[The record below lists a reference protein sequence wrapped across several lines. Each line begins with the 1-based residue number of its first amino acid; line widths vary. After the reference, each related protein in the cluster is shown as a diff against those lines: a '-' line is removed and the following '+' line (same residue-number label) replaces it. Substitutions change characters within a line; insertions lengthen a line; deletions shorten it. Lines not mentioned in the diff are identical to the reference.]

1 MTKTKLGTVGYVNM
15 GEWNSETIYNKLK
28 VVTYEGSSYAS
39 LIDNNIGNIPTDKN
53 YWQLMAS
60 KGDKGDKPI
69 NGQDYNTI
77 EDKEDLKNIVIILA
91 KPDIDSYNEEKKSE
105 LDIKELELETKLE
118 EKKDILVSDFDKYSQ
133 AKKDEFDNN
142 AETKKEEINTIADG
156 VKDFATAIQFA
167 TFDVD
172 NDMQLGINTAEKLAN
187 VSFYFDDEKGE
198 LGVEII

>member
-1 MTKTKLGTVGYVNM
+1 M
-15 GEWNSETIYNKLK
+15 
-28 VVTYEGSSYAS
+28 
-39 LIDNNIGNIPTDKN
+39 
-53 YWQLMAS
+53 
-60 KGDKGDKPI
+60 
-69 NGQDYNTI
+69 
-77 EDKEDLKNIVIILA
+77 
-91 KPDIDSYNEEKKSE
+91 
-105 LDIKELELETKLE
+105 
-118 EKKDILVSDFDKYSQ
+118 VSDFDKYSQ